1 MYGLLQ
7 NLVVLRR
14 LHAQWLRGRAYQPH
28 FAWPDALAAWLGG
41 LVAIT
46 ALGLISN
53 WSHYPLV
60 VAPFGASTVLMF
72 GHPAS
77 PLSQPRNIVA
87 GNTLGALISVL
98 CVAEWGLAVW
108 VMGLA
113 VGLTIALGQLL
124 RCLHP
129 PAGAVALLGGA
140 VGRQTRFRG
149 RADLDGIAA
158 AGGDGHAVQPLA
170 PVRGALSTSLAL
182 RRTRSRPVRE
192 SSSGSRWR
200 KRPATGQPPL
210 QHRWSGLACNDP
222 RDIST
227 WRSSTA
233 APSASLPAS
242 P

>member
-60 VAPFGASTVLMF
+60 VAPLGASTVLLF

-129 PAGAVALLGGA
+129 PAGAVALLGVLLAAKPGFVVVPILMGSLLL
-140 VGRQTRFRG
+140 VGMATLFSR
-149 RADLDGIAA
+149 
-158 AGGDGHAVQPLA
+158 
-170 PVRGALSTSLAL
+170 L
-182 RRTRSRPVRE
+182 RR
-192 SSSGSRWR
+192 
-200 KRPATGQPPL
+200 
-210 QHRWSGLACNDP
+210 
-222 RDIST
+222 
-227 WRSSTA
+227 
-233 APSASLPAS
+233 SAEPYPHHWL
-242 P
+242 